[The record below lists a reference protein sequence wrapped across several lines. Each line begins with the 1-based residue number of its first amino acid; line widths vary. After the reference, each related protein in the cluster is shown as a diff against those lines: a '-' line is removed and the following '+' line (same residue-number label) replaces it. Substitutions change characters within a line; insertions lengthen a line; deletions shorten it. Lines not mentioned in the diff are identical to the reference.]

1 MIQGLL
7 MAKGVP
13 ESVAIPVS
21 RIADSVEAPVK
32 AAVKRKVG
40 KYQREFGRQLRAL
53 KRKHPRSQ
61 ISTLMKRAHRLTKKV
76 MK

>member
-1 MIQGLL
+1 

-13 ESVAIPVS
+13 EVVATPIS
-21 RIADSVEAPVK
+21 ELADRVEAPVR

-53 KRKHPRSQ
+53 KRKHPRTQ
-61 ISTLMKRAHRLTKKV
+61 TGTLMKRAHRLTKKV